1 MGKLVKNPY
10 GNNTW
15 KNGNQSFYVACKSFK
30 VDSATATYNVNDII
44 RPYPV
49 DDGRRA
55 RVVAVDLDRIYYI
68 NFVND
73 KEQDKFSDSEQV
85 SLDDGINKIHRIQK
99 TFNRDLIFNSG
110 ELIVSDW
117 KLKPLIRSEDQI
129 ESINFVL
136 SF

>member
-1 MGKLVKNPY
+1 MANLLRNPIDITTEDY
-10 GNNTW
+10 AT
-15 KNGNQSFYVACKSFK
+15 QDFYVACKSFR
-30 VDSATATYNVNDII
+30 VDSTTATYNVNDII
-44 RPYPV
+44 KPYPV

-55 RVVAVDLDRIYYI
+55 RVVAVDLNRVYYI
-68 NFVND
+68 NFVYN
-73 KEQDKFSDSEQV
+73 KEQDKFTDSEQV

-99 TFNRDLIFNSG
+99 TFDRDLIFNSG